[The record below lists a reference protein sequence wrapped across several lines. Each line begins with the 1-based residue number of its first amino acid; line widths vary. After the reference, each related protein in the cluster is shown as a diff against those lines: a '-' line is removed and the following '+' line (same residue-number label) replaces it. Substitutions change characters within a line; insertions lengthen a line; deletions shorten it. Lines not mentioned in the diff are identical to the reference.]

1 MPSTTTKKVNTKS
14 STTKAKKVVEKP
26 KKALKTPVAELK
38 PLNNTVKLPKN
49 VFEATINN
57 QAMFDTV
64 MMERASRRQGTH
76 RVKSRAEVSG
86 TGRKP

>member
-1 MPSTTTKKVNTKS
+1 MPSTTTKKATTKS
-14 STTKAKKVVEKP
+14 SVTKSKKVADNS
-26 KKALKTPVAELK
+26 KKALKTPELK

-49 VFEATINN
+49 VFEAKINH

-86 TGRKP
+86 TGKKP